1 MFELN
6 VVAEHTLPQLVSAL
20 LLLQKNISCAVAV
33 SLTDTLFIQQF
44 FIKPLQ
50 HDEFVW

>member
-6 VVAEHTLPQLVSAL
+6 VVAEHMLPQLVSAF
-20 LLLQKNISCAVAV
+20 LLLQKNFSHAVTV
-33 SLTDTLFIQQF
+33 SLTDTLFTQQF